1 MTRYNA
7 GDEIPQATVVPDGS
21 GLDEPLVGKES
32 GENNDGPEF
41 TRGEVQERS
50 CRDVLFALLFL
61 AMVIGISVVAGTE
74 GAAEAK
80 RVSTPH
86 ANRDLKGLIL
96 FLSSTVGVSLGFSG
110 LGLAVLTYFTEHIIT
125 LSLLFSVAVSLSLAI
140 MCIFAKNVFG
150 AIIGFIAT
158 LLGLCFFCLVQ
169 NRIPFATANIQTAS
183 AATRKNSGVYLI
195 GYLFVLIN
203 VIFFFVWSVAFFGV
217 IHGSKHCDDNL
228 HCHISLNV
236 GFLLLLALALF
247 FAHQVFKVC
256 YNLRHI
262 ILFCSKY

>member
-86 ANRDLKGLIL
+86 ANNKLIP
-96 FLSSTVGVSLGFSG
+96 
-110 LGLAVLTYFTEHIIT
+110 
-125 LSLLFSVAVSLSLAI
+125 
-140 MCIFAKNVFG
+140 K
-150 AIIGFIAT
+150 
-158 LLGLCFFCLVQ
+158 
-169 NRIPFATANIQTAS
+169 
-183 AATRKNSGVYLI
+183 
-195 GYLFVLIN
+195 
-203 VIFFFVWSVAFFGV
+203 
-217 IHGSKHCDDNL
+217 DDAR
-228 HCHISLNV
+228 SQE
-236 GFLLLLALALF
+236 F
-247 FAHQVFKVC
+247 Q
-256 YNLRHI
+256 
-262 ILFCSKY
+262 